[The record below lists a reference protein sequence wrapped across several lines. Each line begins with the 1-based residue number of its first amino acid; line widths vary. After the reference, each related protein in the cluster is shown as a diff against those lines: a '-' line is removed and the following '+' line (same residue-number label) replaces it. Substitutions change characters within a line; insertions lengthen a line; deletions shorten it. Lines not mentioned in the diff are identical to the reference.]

1 MKNINKDGNS
11 KVKDIN
17 IKSRTEL
24 AKELGISIPK
34 DGYWGDVPSK
44 LCGIV
49 GGAKDRES
57 KE

>member
-1 MKNINKDGNS
+1 MRAISAKINTKSRD
-11 KVKDIN
+11 VD

-24 AKELGISIPK
+24 AKELGIEIPK

-49 GGAKDRES
+49 GGAKEEKRS
-57 KE
+57 